1 MKIITI
7 QNNDLI
13 KINDYEF
20 ISNIE
25 LPDNIKYIKLND
37 IFDVNYEIDKSHLH
51 INLIEMKDIIEL
63 HKDFWYISIFHLTDE
78 TN

>member
-20 ISNIE
+20 ISNIK

-37 IFDVNYEIDKSHLH
+37 IFDVNYEIDESGLH

-63 HKDFWYISIFHLTDE
+63 HKDFWYVSIFYK
-78 TN
+78 N